1 MMSFS
6 EKIDQVQIPDKYKR
20 NKSKILPLLQILKHG
35 VESMDTKA
43 GEFIIDKE
51 TCLLRSLST
60 PCKNIRLALKGGG
73 YSGITDTNISYTI
86 TPRFLVKN
94 LQSMYRDLSVFW
106 FLDTENSS
114 EILPFLA
121 EHKFFTVVYSIEFHE
136 PIKELVLETPTDE
149 PVVEPLTEEPVVE
162 TPVVETPVVETPV
175 VESLVQEPVVEPV
188 CEPVKEPILE
198 SICESVQEPVCE
210 IVQEPP
216 TEELTQEPVVE
227 PLVRPLQKPSGF
239 SYASVVRNHI
249 TVEPDTLSHHINHE
263 TRAIPANYRGG
274 KYNKT
279 EFENVREYYQKW
291 GNERMFVM
299 FCSHSEYFS
308 REDRLCIRNLMNND
322 VLSDPKYK
330 KIIRDKEYYFVKVV
344 KTFHYDTSRLANSL
358 HFNIIF
364 KNEYIAS
371 QVYHIYVDS
380 DRTWVTRISTLTVD
394 NK

>member
-1 MMSFS
+1 
-6 EKIDQVQIPDKYKR
+6 
-20 NKSKILPLLQILKHG
+20 
-35 VESMDTKA
+35 
-43 GEFIIDKE
+43 
-51 TCLLRSLST
+51 
-60 PCKNIRLALKGGG
+60 
-73 YSGITDTNISYTI
+73 
-86 TPRFLVKN
+86 
-94 LQSMYRDLSVFW
+94 
-106 FLDTENSS
+106 LDTENSS

-121 EHKFFTVVYSIEFHE
+121 EHKFFTVVYSIIFHE
-136 PIKELVLETPTDE
+136 PIKELVLETP
-149 PVVEPLTEEPVVE
+149 PTEEPVVE
-162 TPVVETPVVETPV
+162 TTVVEPLVQEPILETPVVEPLVQEPILETPV
-175 VESLVQEPVVEPV
+175 VEPL
-188 CEPVKEPILE
+188 
-198 SICESVQEPVCE
+198 VQEPVCE
-210 IVQEPP
+210 QV
-216 TEELTQEPVVE
+216 
-227 PLVRPLQKPSGF
+227 VRPLQKTPTF
-239 SYASVVRNHI
+239 SYASIVRTSI

-263 TRAIPANYRGG
+263 TRAIPAHYRGG

-371 QVYHIYVDS
+371 QVYHIYVNP